1 MTERRL
7 DDAMKTIG
15 ANDILGLLSSASL
28 RDRALT
34 YAVDVAKSVYRLI
47 LRRIKR
53 TRDQVN
59 AEYDLLHWQKV
70 LTGKAWL
77 GAKHLTDFLAPADM
91 NLRLRKIDNR
101 ILRVSAQKY
110 YQYRIGALGDL
121 IARHCGGTRQIVEL
135 GTGYGYNLFSLH
147 VSHPDWSLKGFDISP
162 NGITAGREIAA
173 HFGIADKVS
182 LNRIDLTD
190 GADPNLAT
198 IANEVILTYFCIEQ
212 IPYDVCK
219 VVENII
225 AARPKRV
232 INIEPT
238 TELLDLTI
246 PRDFV
251 SFVYIRS
258 VDYQTQ
264 LFSTLD
270 ELERQGRIRVIAR
283 ERMSFAPTINNDG
296 FLYCWEPI

>member
-1 MTERRL
+1 
-7 DDAMKTIG
+7 MKTIG
-15 ANDILGLLSSASL
+15 ANDILGSLSPASL
-28 RDRALT
+28 HDRALA

-47 LRRIKR
+47 LRRIER

-59 AEYDLLHWQKV
+59 AEYDRLHWQKE

-77 GAKHLTDFLAPADM
+77 GAKHLPDFLAPADL

-121 IARHCGGTRQIVEL
+121 IGRHCGDTRQIVEL

-147 VSHPDWSLKGFDISP
+147 VSHPDWSLKGLDISA
-162 NGITAGREIAA
+162 NGIAAGREIAA
-173 HFGIADKVS
+173 HFGLSDKVS

-190 GADPNLAT
+190 DADPNLAT
-198 IANEVILTYFCIEQ
+198 IANEVVFTYFCIEQ
-212 IPYDVCK
+212 IPYDVRK

-238 TELLDLTI
+238 TELLDLTR
-246 PRDFV
+246 PRDLV

-283 ERMSFAPTINNDG
+283 ERMPFAPAINNDG